1 MSAFLEGVRNRIFPL
16 GIPLSWLQLI
26 GERKRFF
33 AAIAGVTFAVTLM
46 MYQMGIYVAIFE
58 KVVYPH
64 RAMRGDLV
72 MTQPRLQQPLFQQ
85 PVHHPAARTGAQH

>member
-1 MSAFLEGVRNRIFPL
+1 MRAFLEGLRNRIFPL

-58 KVVYPH
+58 KVVYKSSK
-64 RAMRGDLV
+64 RSYFGTLREKFDFSA
-72 MTQPRLQQPLFQQ
+72 
-85 PVHHPAARTGAQH
+85 